1 LQTLFIIFLSAA
13 AIQVIYFIVLII
25 SISKKRFDQTVALKP
40 ISVIVCAHDEEQ
52 NLRELIPALL
62 KQQHPEFEII
72 IVNDRSNDGTYDWLI
87 GRNQKRTKVENG

>member
-13 AIQVIYFIVLII
+13 AIQVIYFIVLMI
-25 SISKKRFDQTVALKP
+25 SISKKRFDQTVPLKP

-72 IVNDRSNDGTYDWLI
+72 IVNDRSNDGTYDWLLDETKKEI
-87 GRNQKRTKVENG
+87 KVENG